1 MTTAGIGVREN
12 GKFIKNIPLMVF
24 LVVYIT
30 HWEKL
35 AFGEQENL
43 ITVSLYILIRNNNSS
58 NSNKS

>member
-1 MTTAGIGVREN
+1 ME
-12 GKFIKNIPLMVF
+12 KFIKNIPLMVF
-24 LVVYIT
+24 LVVCIT
-30 HWEKL
+30 YWEKL